1 MKITKQE
8 VDALNAVLTLEIQQE
23 DYSPQ
28 VDKILKDYRKNANIP
43 GFRKGQVPMGM
54 IRKQYGRAVQVDEV
68 NKMIQQQIGSYI
80 DKEKLEV
87 LGNPLPVEK
96 DEFSWDDNPLTFDF
110 ELGLAPS
117 FEAKIKTKKSVV
129 HYHIIADD
137 KSINEQIERI
147 RKQYGKLIAQ
157 ESVTKDTEVNGRFFD
172 EQLEVDHKTQL
183 DLTELK
189 GKKLIKELS
198 GKKANDVLELN
209 TKNLFES
216 DLLLARHL
224 GVSEEKVQDLNNV
237 NIQFT
242 IEEIN
247 KREPAELDQEFYDKL
262 FGPGAISSEEE
273 LKAKL
278 KEDGEK
284 QFVQQSDQKLM
295 ADYTERLLEDHK
307 FDLPSDFL
315 KKWIR
320 VSGEKPLTEEEAL
333 AEYEKSEK
341 GIRYQLIE
349 AKIIDQHE
357 LQMNFEELKAYAK
370 EFIKAQMAQYGQMNP
385 PEEQLD
391 EIAARVMSNEDETR
405 RLSSQLMNQKLL
417 DLIKKEGNLKKK
429 ELNFEKFIK
438 EAYKA

>member
-8 VDALNAVLTLEIQQE
+8 VDALNAVLSLEIQQE
-23 DYSPQ
+23 DYTAQ

-68 NKMIQQQIGSYI
+68 NKMIQEQIGSYI

-96 DEFSWDDNPLTFDF
+96 DAFSWDDNPLTFDF

-117 FEAKIKTKKSVV
+117 FEAKIKTKKSVT
-129 HYHIIADD
+129 HYHIVADK
-137 KSINEQIERI
+137 KSIDEQIERI
-147 RKQYGKLIAQ
+147 RKQYGKLISQ
-157 ESVTKDTEVNGRFFD
+157 DSVSNDSEVNGRFFN

-189 GKKLIKELS
+189 SKKLIKELK
-198 GKKANDVLELN
+198 GKKTSDVLELS
-209 TKNLFES
+209 TKNLFDN

-224 GVSEEKVQDLNNV
+224 GVSEEKVKELDNV
-237 NIQFT
+237 TIQFT
-242 IEEIN
+242 VEEVN
-247 KREPAELDQEFYDKL
+247 KREPAELDQELYDKL
-262 FGPGAISSEEE
+262 FGPEVISSEEE
-273 LKAKL
+273 LRAKL

-333 AEYEKSEK
+333 TEYEKSEK

-385 PEEQLD
+385 PEEQLN

-417 DLIKKEGNLKKK
+417 DLIKMEGNLKKK